1 MRWGGLLPPSRGSM
15 ELLAD
20 RDAEDARKIL
30 APVPE
35 RMMEA
40 VPLKDLGKE
49 HATR

>member
-1 MRWGGLLPPSRGSM
+1 MRWGGLLPPSRGSR